1 MGALL
6 LTELAICAAVIAV
19 AAVVLVVLRLRGRD
33 QPRLP
38 VEERRGT
45 VAELFGERMPERV
58 VADPP
63 GLSHDAMERDPGAS
77 APAGPQQAAETP
89 ADGVAGADLGS
100 AGLTAEPT
108 AAAGAVTISE
118 RIGGYYEE
126 AERSVADYL
135 AAHGWTEEQGKP
147 GRGADAQAVPAS
159 AEAAVGAA
167 AEPAA
172 RRRLAA

>member
-1 MGALL
+1 
-6 LTELAICAAVIAV
+6 
-19 AAVVLVVLRLRGRD
+19 
-33 QPRLP
+33 
-38 VEERRGT
+38 
-45 VAELFGERMPERV
+45 
-58 VADPP
+58 
-63 GLSHDAMERDPGAS
+63 MERDPGAS

-135 AAHGWTEEQGKP
+135 TARGWTEDPGKP
-147 GRGADAQAVPAS
+147 GRVADADAALAS
-159 AEAAVGAA
+159 EEAA
-167 AEPAA
+167 AEQGTA
-172 RRRLAA
+172 RGQLAA